1 MTSLQQLT
9 HEAAQLALGR
19 TFNANETEADRVM
32 TVCNACRYCEGFCA
46 VFPAMTR
53 RLAFNKADLHYFAN
67 LCHNCGA
74 CLHACQYAAPHAF
87 SINVPVTLARVRK
100 DTYAQYAWPR
110 VFGGLYERNGLA
122 ITLALVAS
130 LALFLTL
137 AIAKQGALFTLP
149 SGANFYAIFPHG
161 LMVSMFLPIFAFA
174 CVAITMSIRA
184 FWYETAPQVLSSET
198 QSTAGARAE
207 AAHNALTLKY
217 LDGGHGEGCNDE
229 DDRFTH
235 RRRVFHHFT
244 FYGFALCFAA
254 TSVATLYHYA
264 FNWPAPYG
272 LLSVPKLLGLTGG
285 IAMVIGTS
293 GLLWLRARRHPAHRD
308 AGQSPMDVGFIAI
321 LFLVATTGLLL
332 VPAKGTTALPI
343 TLAVHLATVMAF
355 FLLMPYSKFAHGFFR
370 GAALVK
376 YSIEKRLPNRVTGA
390 GE

>member
-1 MTSLQQLT
+1 MTTLQQLT
-9 HEAAQLALGR
+9 NEAAQLALGGK
-19 TFNANETEADRVM
+19 FSANETEADRVM

-53 RLAFNKADLHYFAN
+53 RLAFNQADLHYFAN

-74 CLHACQYAAPHAF
+74 CLHACQYAAPHEF
-87 SINVPVTLARVRK
+87 NINVPIALARVRK

-110 VFGGLYERNGLA
+110 AFGALYARNGLA
-122 ITLALVAS
+122 ITLALVVS
-130 LALFLTL
+130 LALFLMLT
-137 AIAKQGALFTLP
+137 IAKQGSLFSLP
-149 SGANFYAIFPHG
+149 GGASFYAIFPHG
-161 LMVSMFLPIFAFA
+161 LMVSMFLPVFAFA
-174 CVAITMSIRA
+174 CVALAMSVRS
-184 FWYETAPQVLSSET
+184 FWSETAPQGLEEEVK
-198 QSTAGARAE
+198 STSGARAE
-207 AAHNALTLKY
+207 ASHNALTLKY

-235 RRRVFHHFT
+235 RRRRFHHFT

-272 LLSVPKLLGLTGG
+272 LLSLPKLLGLSGG

-308 AGQSPMDVGFIAI
+308 ATLRPMDIGFIAI
-321 LFLVATTGLLL
+321 LFLVASTGLLL
-332 VPAKGTTALPI
+332 VVAKGTHALPI
-343 TLAVHLATVMAF
+343 ALAVHLATVMAF

-370 GAALVK
+370 AAALLK
-376 YSIEKRLPNRVTGA
+376 FSIEKRLPNRATSA